1 MPHCLITGASGFVGT
16 NLVRHVCRQGWTVR
30 ALVRPT
36 SDVAELKR
44 LDVALAY
51 GSLQDAESV
60 QAALRGVDVVF
71 HLAGRTKA
79 LDAAEF
85 HRDNAAGVQIVAET
99 CAAQDPPPVL
109 VMTSSLAAGGAGT
122 FKSPRREDD
131 PPAPVSHY
139 GRSKLAGERAAA
151 EFADRVPITVIRPPI
166 VFGPGDKATLQMFR
180 GMRMFPVHPTPGFTK
195 WPVSLVYAGDLC
207 AALTQAAVRGER
219 LPAPGATDAA
229 PGQGVYYVAAERNM
243 SYGEFGRLGATSAG
257 WIVAALPLPK
267 AAFWVVGGV
276 TELVSQWRGKQAL
289 VNFDKVREIYAP
301 GWVCS
306 DEKIRRQ
313 LDYRP
318 SATVEEQMADT
329 VAWYRAQGW
338 L

>member
-1 MPHCLITGASGFVGT
+1 
-16 NLVRHVCRQGWTVR
+16 
-30 ALVRPT
+30 
-36 SDVAELKR
+36 
-44 LDVALAY
+44 
-51 GSLQDAESV
+51 
-60 QAALRGVDVVF
+60 VF

-229 PGQGVYYVAAERNM
+229 PGQGVYY
-243 SYGEFGRLGATSAG
+243 
-257 WIVAALPLPK
+257 
-267 AAFWVVGGV
+267 
-276 TELVSQWRGKQAL
+276 
-289 VNFDKVREIYAP
+289 
-301 GWVCS
+301 
-306 DEKIRRQ
+306 
-313 LDYRP
+313 
-318 SATVEEQMADT
+318 
-329 VAWYRAQGW
+329 
-338 L
+338 